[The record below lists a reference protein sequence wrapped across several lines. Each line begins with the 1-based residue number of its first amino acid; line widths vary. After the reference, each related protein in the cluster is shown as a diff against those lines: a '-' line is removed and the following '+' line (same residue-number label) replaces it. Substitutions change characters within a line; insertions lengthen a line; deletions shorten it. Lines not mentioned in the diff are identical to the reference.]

1 MKVKS
6 SADKAWDIVFVIVCL
21 IVSAMCIIPMLNLLA
36 KSLSGTDFLVRNE
49 VYLLPKGLN
58 FDAYVTVLKDP
69 KYKN

>member
-1 MKVKS
+1 MKIKS
-6 SADKAWDIVFVIVCL
+6 TADKVWDGIFVVFCL
-21 IVSAMCIIPMLNLLA
+21 LVGLLCVIPMINLLA